1 MGDGAVRNATKQTNL
16 VAWRASV
23 MSVVRGSNPD
33 KRLFFGFLSEKWTF
47 RKNAQRGAYIVYGG
61 VILYNTADLAS
72 ERGHGGS
79 GITAQE
85 LRGCLHWLSKTQHL
99 KKSMSKIGHFL
110 DKPIF
115 ARD

>member
-1 MGDGAVRNATKQTNL
+1 MD
-16 VAWRASV
+16 
-23 MSVVRGSNPD
+23 
-33 KRLFFGFLSEKWTF
+33 FSEKTHKG
-47 RKNAQRGAYIVYGG
+47 RDIAYGG
-61 VILYNTADLAS
+61 VILYNTAYLVL

-99 KKSMSKIGHFL
+99 KKSMSKIGHFW